1 MTKRYP
7 ILTAAAILMLGMAR
21 ASAGQLPSYD
31 FAGFPIT
38 PHQMSVLGQSGH
50 VQEHPA
56 APMLLR
62 DGMPASP
69 HQIAVLSRRSH
80 TTADSARPYE
90 AAETRIGPVTRS
102 E

>member
-7 ILTAAAILMLGMAR
+7 ILTAAAILMLGMAG
-21 ASAGQLPSYD
+21 ASAGELPSYD
-31 FAGFPIT
+31 VAGFPIT
-38 PHQMSVLGQSGH
+38 PHQMSVLEQSGA
-50 VQEHPA
+50 VQERPA
-56 APMLLR
+56 APTLLR

-80 TTADSARPYE
+80 TTADLARPYE